1 MTTLT
6 LDIPVLKTDRLILRA
21 PEARDFEN
29 VATFFADG
37 ERSWGFGGPLSRNE
51 AWRWFASLIGH
62 WALHGY
68 GFWMV
73 DTQAGEPVGFVGLW
87 SPEGWPEPEL
97 GWVMYAGTEG
107 KGYAREAAEEAR
119 RYAYAVLGFE
129 TLSSNIFPG
138 NARSVALAERM
149 GARYERSFENVS
161 HGTEMVYRHPGPDD
175 LSAGAA

>member
-1 MTTLT
+1 MIDLQIPTLT
-6 LDIPVLKTDRLILRA
+6 TDRLILRA
-21 PEARDFEN
+21 PEARDFEG
-29 VATFFADG
+29 VATFFADA

-51 AWRWFASLIGH
+51 AWRWFASMIGH
-62 WALHGY
+62 WVLHGY

-73 DTQAGEPVGFVGLW
+73 DTREGEPAGFAGIW

-97 GWVMYAGTEG
+97 GWVVYQGAEG
-107 KGYAREAAEEAR
+107 KGYAREAAEEIR

-129 TLSSNIFPG
+129 TLSSNIIPG

-149 GARYERSFENVS
+149 GAQYERSFENVT

-175 LSAGAA
+175 LAEGAA